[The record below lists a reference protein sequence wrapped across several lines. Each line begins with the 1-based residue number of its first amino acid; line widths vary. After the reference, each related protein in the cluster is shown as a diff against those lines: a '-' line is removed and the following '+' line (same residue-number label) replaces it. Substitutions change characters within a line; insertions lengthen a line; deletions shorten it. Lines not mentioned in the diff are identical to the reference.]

1 MKWVIKDVANETYLR
16 FETSGELIV
25 YGDRDEAEADLYG
38 NEVVMMYEA
47 DYDYG
52 KLAIGERG

>member
-1 MKWVIKDVANETYLR
+1 MMKWVIKDVANETYLR

-47 DYDYG
+47 GYDYD
-52 KLAIGERG
+52 KLAVGEK

>member
-47 DYDYG
+47 GYDYD
-52 KLAIGERG
+52 KLAVGEK